1 MKSNFDIFLETG
13 VNQYEADK
21 LGDSLQY
28 ITIEILRLLGITD
41 VTVINNTINEL
52 DSIDMKLAV
61 RRALQNTEK
70 KTNGKISFTF

>member
-52 DSIDMKLAV
+52 DSIDMELAV

-70 KTNGKISFTF
+70 KANGKISFTF

>member
-52 DSIDMKLAV
+52 DSIDMELAV